1 MHGIILDL
9 YDGEDPITVSAIGPP
24 SKLRERKTIDP
35 DRAATNWPLAQ
46 VQKVE
51 RTSKRSTK
59 TPGEMLDGWICKRVG
74 A

>member
-9 YDGEDPITVSAIGPP
+9 YDGENPVTVSALGTP
-24 SKLRERKTIDP
+24 SALRRRVTIDP
-35 DRAATNWPLAQ
+35 DHAATNWPVAQ
-46 VQKVE
+46 VDKVE

-59 TPGEMLDGWICKRVG
+59 PSGEMLGGWICKRIG